1 MHFTPQLMQ
10 IKPNLIL
17 NLIYL
22 FRFNL
27 KLPHQSK
34 QKNNKYYR
42 GLNKKK
48 LQQAKIKFGGAAS
61 A

>member
-1 MHFTPQLMQ
+1 MHFTSQLMQ
-10 IKPNLIL
+10 MKPNLIL

-34 QKNNKYYR
+34 QKNNKYCW

-48 LQQAKIKFGGAAS
+48 LRQAKIKLRGAAS